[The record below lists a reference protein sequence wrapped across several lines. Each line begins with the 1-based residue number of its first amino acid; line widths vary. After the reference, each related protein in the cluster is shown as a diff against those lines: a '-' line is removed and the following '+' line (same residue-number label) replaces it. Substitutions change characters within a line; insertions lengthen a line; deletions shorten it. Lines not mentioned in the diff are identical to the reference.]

1 MWNRARD
8 RLYLH
13 VGYDHPWV
21 VPKPKP
27 MVGAVV
33 GGGLLRLSFQ
43 SDLLLIRAFQKSNHG
58 RYGAYDI
65 CNSMKVLSQSVS
77 WASCWKSERLWVA
90 GSGI

>member
-27 MVGAVV
+27 MVGAGV

-43 SDLLLIRAFQKSNHG
+43 SNLLLIRATQNLHCNHG

-65 CNSMKVLSQSVS
+65 CNSLSVS
-77 WASCWKSERLWVA
+77 LGLMLEERKA
-90 GSGI
+90 EGCRF